1 MHETHSRLPRQGMDH
16 EKILDEMRAFSEG
29 DANYRDGKTWSL
41 VYYLGEEHTRFL
53 KDAYGMYFSENGLNP
68 MAFKSLKRFESE
80 VVRMTASMLHGDGDV
95 VGTMT
100 SGGTESCLLAVKTYR
115 DRAKEKKPW
124 VLRPEMI
131 VPESI
136 HVAFEKAAEYFNV
149 KIVHAPLDK
158 DFRVNVKAVKKRIN
172 RNTILVVGSAPSYP
186 HGVVD
191 PIEELGRL
199 CQKKKVPLHVDSC
212 LGGFLLPWVEK
223 LGYPVPPFD
232 FRVPGVTSITADC
245 HKYGYAAKG
254 ASTIL
259 YRNMEYLKH
268 QFFVYENWPGGIFAS
283 PALLGTRPGGSIAS
297 AWAAMM
303 AMGESGYMEYAK
315 IIMDTTRKLQDGINA
330 IDGLEVLGNPHMSV
344 FAYRS
349 TDRDLNVYAIG
360 DRMEEK
366 GWHIDRQ
373 QRPETLHAMVTPHH
387 AASADRYLADL
398 REAVEEVRANPE
410 LATQGGAAMYGM
422 IAHIPMR
429 GMIRKNVLNMMT
441 QMYGPNG
448 KVIEINES
456 TEQDDFATRA
466 GIWFLKMKDKLE
478 RRLS

>member
-1 MHETHSRLPRQGMDH
+1 M
-16 EKILDEMRAFSEG
+16 
-29 DANYRDGKTWSL
+29 
-41 VYYLGEEHTRFL
+41 
-53 KDAYGMYFSENGLNP
+53 
-68 MAFKSLKRFESE
+68 
-80 VVRMTASMLHGDGDV
+80 
-95 VGTMT
+95 
-100 SGGTESCLLAVKTYR
+100 
-115 DRAKEKKPW
+115 
-124 VLRPEMI
+124 
-131 VPESI
+131 
-136 HVAFEKAAEYFNV
+136 
-149 KIVHAPLDK
+149 
-158 DFRVNVKAVKKRIN
+158 
-172 RNTILVVGSAPSYP
+172 VGSAPSYP

-191 PIEELGRL
+191 PIEELGKL

-259 YRNMEYLKH
+259 YRNMDYLKH

-283 PALLGTRPGGSIAS
+283 PALLGTRPGGALAG

-303 AMGESGYMEYAK
+303 AMGEEGYLDYAK

-344 FAYRS
+344 FAYHS
-349 TDRDLNVYAIG
+349 TDKDLNVYALG
-360 DRMEEK
+360 DLMEEK

-387 AASADRYLADL
+387 ATSADKYLEDL
-398 REAVEEVRANPE
+398 REAVEKVRANPE

-429 GMIRKNVLNMMT
+429 GMIRKNVLKMMM
-441 QMYGPNG
+441 QMYGPKG
-448 KVIEINES
+448 EVIEINES
-456 TEQDDFATRA
+456 AEQDDFATRA
-466 GIWFLKMKDKLE
+466 GIWFLKMKDKVE